1 MGEQGGQNPIAAGLS
16 RVGETFRELRRYR
29 NAFLMLLA
37 FMIYNDGIQTI
48 IRLATVYGAEI
59 GISRDSLIA
68 AILLV
73 QFAGIPFTFL
83 FGFMADRLGTVRSL
97 YVALAVYTFICV
109 LAYQMTTAAEFFVLA
124 VAVAMVQ
131 GGSQALSRSL
141 FASLIPRQSASQFF
155 GFFSVFEKF
164 AGIFGPAI
172 FAIVASIHRIRPRRH
187 PVGHRVLCRRRRAAC
202 ARQRVRGAAHGTS
215 GRTVSCA
222 RLSARACS
230 SALRRI
236 SPSSNATISVP
247 DAPRSHGVW

>member
-1 MGEQGGQNPIAAGLS
+1 MS

-59 GISRDSLIA
+59 GISRESLIA

-83 FGFMADRLGTVRSL
+83 FGLMADRLGTVRSL
-97 YVALAVYTFICV
+97 YVSLAVYTFISV
-109 LAYQMTTAAEFFVLA
+109 LAFQMTTAAEFFVLA

-141 FASLIPRQSASQFF
+141 FASLIPRRVGVAVLRIFF
-155 GFFSVFEKF
+155 GVREVRRHFRP
-164 AGIFGPAI
+164 GHIRRRGRHRPGPA
-172 FAIVASIHRIRPRRH
+172 AARS
-187 PVGHRVLCRRRRAAC
+187 CR
-202 ARQRVRGAAHGTS
+202 
-215 GRTVSCA
+215 
-222 RLSARACS
+222 
-230 SALRRI
+230 
-236 SPSSNATISVP
+236 
-247 DAPRSHGVW
+247 